1 MLNQTRLLLA
11 LTILAMAATVMAAFE
26 GLPSKYPVTIALQI
40 TDDRALKSLWNIQG
54 YPGWNAPQLVGMD
67 LGYFTAGKNFTI
79 IIRDLNQVSELSR
92 FHDLRITLKA
102 NGTEA
107 QPRGGFLQTVI
118 DVYNTEVLKDGQPI
132 MTDWYVAIVLND
144 WPQPGYSWLLI
155 NGTIRSATILDV
167 LWMLGGNVPY
177 NWLTKIP
184 TPPEG
189 TTLVKIYVAPDG
201 AIDSGPRGYFWGV
214 LYRSA
219 QQNFTLVQTSAI
231 HLWFLRVTKPISL
244 TYKTVITYTIGN
256 STFTLYDVSRNA
268 TLTRRIGRDEY
279 GPCYVY
285 GPCDVFGPF
294 YYVGTLVKDFTGA
307 GDVVKIYRYDE
318 VARKMK
324 ITVKATLLDITA
336 DLITSENNM
345 YTVFVRYD
353 NNIILI
359 PAEFITYDFVSGDW
373 LALESG
379 ALATWIV
386 PTASVTVNAVYDLKG
401 NPILSPEYITLKA
414 QQYFG
419 GNAVELQV
427 AQLRLKGG
435 IGQFFKEFRDLC
447 SNKLGKSIE
456 TTKDIVDC
464 YRALSR
470 NDVIGIYKKLV
481 EPATLSFI
489 AGSLSL
495 KDASY
500 SIKSETVAAKLVAE
514 YAYTGSGFSV
524 SAVVG
529 VYPVVVDPQLAQ
541 PQVELVVS
549 LLPVRI
555 TLYQWTNR
563 TLPDAPYATLGQYL
577 SDLVIKFQGGGLLVE
592 RKGTEA
598 LVKNLWTN
606 TYMIALPPY
615 DVPMG
620 MVGNVEIHVASL
632 FNASGLL
639 PLSPVY
645 GIITNDPNQLP
656 VIYLNNIADRGL
668 VRIEDGSVT
677 KKIRLFEKDY
687 DIDSLFKSV
696 GVTTPSVSQ
705 KYTLELYLGEIR
717 VGIAR
722 LESGLY
728 IITSSGTIAEGLEN
742 LERAL
747 HALYMTVPEPKDVYA
762 TAVVSPG
769 RLYWVQHEVYVAL
782 TTFVY
787 NILPRDMCGSPL
799 AGGVITVEIYAGNKK
814 YSNRF
819 SIQSYAS
826 ELPIPLAIPVN
837 PDGTVTADYVN
848 ATFALEYFGYKLYAV
863 NASLKPVV
871 YQIGL
876 PLPSKKIVVTFP
888 ISPILFSVWSKTP
901 EGQYKER
908 LSGFVVSVFSTE
920 ATDYA
925 EISRSISNL
934 TRYGDIEG
942 KTKYGY
948 ALAEGVPLGVPFR
961 VVVRTIIPAQDS
973 LYPYTARQ
981 IKLRNS
987 YWTYA
992 EDLKGTPTPVVV
1004 YTLGTRD
1011 KFDEGVI
1018 VNVTT
1023 ITITEENYTKYL
1035 CAKEDIRISTEVFD
1049 LKVYVYDSSG
1059 KYLLR
1064 SVPIDLGPF
1073 PGASRPILSNVT
1085 LIVYDDRLDGGRYDG
1100 SSRYLHGL
1108 PWISTSY
1115 SVIGM
1120 TGVRSFY
1127 YDISGE
1133 YAKKMADAL
1142 NCRREIGKTPD
1153 WASGTYYMSYVAFF
1167 NRIANVSTD
1176 GFDAVFTVPSQQPK
1190 IVGDPCDVYNRDYK
1204 IVGTQDVARLF
1215 IKGQRYRFIVW
1226 YMGYKVFDD
1235 WVTITSPNVT
1245 IRTSVVPVTVQPVAK
1260 CCGTNVTAFVGFTFA
1275 DSMTGVAAR
1284 GIDLSFAKSLLK
1296 PFDYLQTV
1304 DISQVVCRVPYTS
1317 YMLSGGATVY
1327 KNFVPPGQTFGRYC
1341 AFSAGTVVDLVP
1353 NYATVHSGTSV
1364 KYGVILSN
1372 GATTQREG
1380 PPVETGESS
1389 FSIVGRFSAEI
1400 TITPADYVNIVD
1412 MKFDSNNRLVAIKVV
1427 ADASRVAQQIL
1438 SLSYS
1443 IDNAQKSYAADYVEV
1458 DITIAGGWLSVQPAG
1473 FTVVASAGDSG
1484 VFSLK
1489 MDVKLK
1495 YYTKN
1500 VEIVPVVGEEAVG
1513 LYRWLSTP
1521 GGDIYASSPN
1531 YVALEWPNDR
1541 IRPRVLWYGID
1552 SQFFSFSYDSVNKR
1566 WEASAVLST
1575 YDGQMFQLLSY
1586 RTLVLRLPV
1595 RQYSVAIGEVKYR
1608 SFTPKVRIEARFA
1621 NNNTLIDYAEFTIS
1635 PSNTTEYVYIAQV
1648 DILTLNWTHGRLPA
1662 LAKFV
1667 DPRTRDGVSI
1677 RFKIYITGIPEPN
1690 DLERWLP
1697 DITRPSRGYI
1707 LRGYFY
1713 SKVPFY
1719 VTYDVARAGD
1729 NWVTIDGKSIDRG
1742 VYTIYT
1748 TPVYDYVSGS
1758 KSYSIR
1764 AAVPQVYVPVGL
1776 APRLYGEGG
1785 FGAPITY
1792 IVKGGDV
1799 ALLPA
1804 WATGSATYG
1813 SRIARI
1819 WVFTFD
1825 GPALGTTKLD
1835 DLSVV
1840 EWVARDGSGKIS
1852 RYDFSGSKY
1861 LVVNFVPKIVNASR
1875 ISKVYYAELL
1885 PPVSSEETYLGR
1897 RYYTLSGRTTG
1908 LGFGTGG
1915 TSTVVLSTLWWTD
1928 RCATKSPVAFWNS
1941 TELASLGVV
1950 QLPTTA
1956 LASLDVMNKADFPI
1970 YVAGVEM
1977 KYGDNTYAIEAAEL
1991 KRLDTGQRVRVG
2003 LRGYGFGLSY
2013 FIEPA
2018 RYWNYTSTLA
2028 NYNYTA
2034 LAYHGGVV
2042 DALNYFGIKANVA
2055 DILKRLE
2062 PLRLYVP
2069 ENVLYAS
2076 HAERQTTGWSVAS
2089 QWTRGTWDV
2098 ITTDASDCDFKYVFS
2113 YPTLPIKYIRDWNDR
2128 SLANQTVVLFE
2139 NVTGKIYAIVYSDKV
2154 GRLVYPLPNITQVV
2168 GTAWILRVAW
2178 YSGYLMELVTGKPE
2192 YTIWIFD
2199 GAVKTDVDQLLS
2211 RDFTKVRT
2219 WVYPVTV
2226 VVTDEAGRPL
2236 SYMWVKVID
2245 AGTTGYLVN
2254 AVNTTASDG
2263 SAQVVDLRVSK
2274 YASGVMS
2281 QIPPTSYYYEVYD
2294 SSGILVA
2301 SGKFDIQR
2309 GATVPAAGW
2318 NVQVRV
2324 SFISE
2329 VPVKNS
2335 ATKGYIVV
2343 KGVKFLDGR
2352 IRDVRY
2358 NFTVVDGVMKIQG
2371 RLPLSYTYPVEV
2383 YVTHVTLGGQEV
2395 PVKGGQFLVYR
2406 GTTADLAAGLDFAE
2420 LNLTGVV
2427 SISAVDTTGAPRS
2440 DWTVQVLYGDIVV
2453 KEGKGSV
2460 NVVLPRTDV
2469 LDRPYTVRVVTKV
2482 ITPEGKALV
2491 KEQALEVKHKAL
2503 AVQIPVHTVRVVV
2516 QAVDGFGNVR
2526 SDWPVEI
2533 IGVASGMGRVVTE
2546 VVERQVYKARAT
2558 GLGVTKTTEFNA
2570 TGTQMIV
2577 TIKIPTAKLTAQVVD
2592 GFGNVRSD
2600 WPVEIVG
2607 VAAGQGTVGP
2617 VEVLAEEDTGKQY
2630 TVKTSVFNREFI
2642 QTVTLKAGQ
2651 SQIVTVQVPTAKLS
2665 IVVVDEERKPI
2676 DKYVTAVEIS
2686 GPVSQSFS
2694 TPPKE
2699 LEVLAGQYTIRV
2711 RALDKDGTTQVTLNA
2726 GDVKTVEVVVPGT
2739 AGLDFF
2745 GTRIPLPTLVL
2756 YALLLLVI
2764 VVILAI
2770 IIIEYNNWRRRRLM
2784 QILAPPK

>member
-1 MLNQTRLLLA
+1 MLNPTRLLLA

-26 GLPSKYPVTIALQI
+26 GQPTSYPVTITLQI
-40 TDDRALKSLWNIQG
+40 TDDRALKSLWNVQG
-54 YPGWNAPQLVGMD
+54 YPGWDAPQLVGMD

-79 IIRDLNQVSELSR
+79 IIRDLNQKPDLSR
-92 FHDLRITLKA
+92 FHDLRITLRA

-118 DVYNTEVLKDGQPI
+118 NVYSTEEVP
-132 MTDWYVAIVLND
+132 TDWYVAIVLND

-155 NGTIRSATILDV
+155 NGTIHGATILDV

-177 NWLTKIP
+177 DKLTI
-184 TPPEG
+184 TPK
-189 TTLVKIYVAPDG
+189 TVYYVAPNGD
-201 AIDSGPRGYFWGV
+201 IDSGPRGYFWGI
-214 LYRSA
+214 LYRSDE
-219 QQNFTLVQTSAI
+219 QNFTKVHTSAI

-244 TYKTVITYTIGN
+244 TYKTVVSYTIGN
-256 STFTLYDVSRNA
+256 STITLYDVSRNA
-268 TLTRRIGRDEY
+268 TLTSRIRG
-279 GPCYVY
+279 G
-285 GPCDVFGPF
+285 DVFGPF
-294 YYVGTLVKDFTGA
+294 YYVGTLVKDFTKA
-307 GDVVKIYRYDE
+307 GDIVKLYRYDE
-318 VARKMK
+318 VVRKMK

-336 DLITSENNM
+336 DLITSENNIGD
-345 YTVFVRYD
+345 VRIID
-353 NNIILI
+353 QNNNVLAVL
-359 PAEFITYDFVSGDW
+359 PAEFVTYDFVLGGK
-373 LALESG
+373 LFLESG
-379 ALATWIV
+379 ALATWNV

-401 NPILSPEYITLKA
+401 NPIISPEYITLKA

-435 IGQFFKEFRDLC
+435 VGQFFKEFRDLC

-456 TTKDIVDC
+456 TAKDIVDC

-470 NDVIGIYKKLV
+470 DDIIGIYKNLV

-495 KDASY
+495 KDDSY
-500 SIKSETVAAKLVAE
+500 SIKTETVAAKLVAE

-555 TLYQWTNR
+555 ILYQWTGDP
-563 TLPDAPYATLGQYL
+563 LPDVPYATLGQYL
-577 SDLVIKFQGGGLLVE
+577 SELAIKFQGGGLLVE

-645 GIITNDPNQLP
+645 GIITNDPNQPP

-677 KKIRLFEKDY
+677 KKIQLFGKDY

-705 KYTLELYLGEIR
+705 KYTLELYLGDIR

-728 IITSSGTIAEGLEN
+728 IITSSGTIVEEQEN

-747 HALYMTVPEPKDVYA
+747 HALYMTVPEPNDVYA
-762 TAVVSPG
+762 AAVVLPG

-782 TTFVY
+782 TTFVF

-799 AGGVITVEIYAGNKK
+799 AGGVITAEIYAGKQK

-837 PDGTVTADYVN
+837 PDGTVTADHVN
-848 ATFALEYFGYKLYAV
+848 ATFALDYFGYKLYAV

-888 ISPILFSVWSKTP
+888 ISPILFSVWSQTP
-901 EGQYKER
+901 DGKLKER
-908 LSGFVVSVFSTE
+908 LSGFVVSVFST
-920 ATDYA
+920 AAADYP

-973 LYPYTARQ
+973 VYPYTARQ
-981 IKLRNS
+981 ISLRNS
-987 YWTYA
+987 YWAYA

-1011 KFDEGVI
+1011 KFDEGV
-1018 VNVTT
+1018 VVLDKTYV
-1023 ITITEENYTKYL
+1023 ITEENYTKYL
-1035 CAKEDIRISTEVFD
+1035 CAKEDIRLPVEVFD
-1049 LKVYVYDSSG
+1049 LRVYVYDSTG

-1085 LIVYDDRLDGGRYDG
+1085 LIVYDNRLGGGRYDG
-1100 SSRYLHGL
+1100 SSRYLGGL

-1120 TGVRSFY
+1120 TGVRSLY
-1127 YDISGE
+1127 YDIAGE

-1142 NCRREIGKTPD
+1142 NCRRERGKTPD
-1153 WASGTYYMSYVAFF
+1153 WATGTYYMSYVAFF

-1176 GFDAVFTVPSQQPK
+1176 SFDAVFTVPSQQPK
-1190 IVGDPCDVYNRDYK
+1190 VVGDPCDVYNRDYK

-1284 GIDLSFAKSLLK
+1284 GIDLSFARSLLK

-1304 DISQVVCRVPYTS
+1304 DVNQLVSRVPYTS

-1327 KNFVPPGQTFGRYC
+1327 KNFVPPGQTFGSYY
-1341 AFSAGTVVDLVP
+1341 AFSAGTVIDLVP
-1353 NYATVHSGTSV
+1353 NYATVHNGTSV
-1364 KYGVILSN
+1364 KYGTILLGST
-1372 GATTQREG
+1372 ATQ
-1380 PPVETGESS
+1380 PVEKLVKTGETSLS
-1389 FSIVGRFSAEI
+1389 VRGTYAAQI
-1400 TITPADYVNIVD
+1400 TITPADYVKIVD
-1412 MKFDSNNRLVAIKVV
+1412 MKFDNNNKLVAIRVV
-1427 ADASRVAQQIL
+1427 ANASDVAQQIL
-1438 SLSYS
+1438 SLTYS
-1443 IDNAQKSYAADYVEV
+1443 IDNAQKTYAADYVELN
-1458 DITIAGGWLSVQPAG
+1458 ITITGGWLIVQPAG
-1473 FTVVASAGDSG
+1473 FTVMAASGDSG
-1484 VFSLK
+1484 VFDLRMSARL
-1489 MDVKLK
+1489 VN
-1495 YYTKN
+1495 YTKK
-1500 VEIVPVVGEEAVG
+1500 VENVPVAVGREEAVG

-1521 GGDIYASSPN
+1521 GGDIYASSPK

-1541 IRPRVLWYGID
+1541 ILSWVLWAGYGR
-1552 SQFFSFSYDSVNKR
+1552 FFSFSYDSVNKR

-1575 YDGQMFQLLSY
+1575 YDGQMFQLLSF
-1586 RTLVLRLPV
+1586 RTLVLWLPV
-1595 RQYSVAIGEVKYR
+1595 RQYSVAVGEVKYR
-1608 SFTPKVRIEARFA
+1608 TFTPKVRIEARFA
-1621 NNNTLIDYAEFTIS
+1621 NNDTLIDYAEFTIS
-1635 PSNTTEYVYIAQV
+1635 PSNTTEYVYMASV
-1648 DILTLNWTHGRLPA
+1648 DLLTLNWTYGKLPA
-1662 LAKFV
+1662 LAKYI
-1667 DPRTRDGVSI
+1667 DPATGSGVSI
-1677 RFKIYITGIPEPN
+1677 RFNIYITGIPKPD

-1697 DITRPSRGYI
+1697 VIRHPITGSV
-1707 LRGYFY
+1707 LTGYFY
-1713 SKVPFY
+1713 SKVPFF
-1719 VTYDVARAGD
+1719 VTYDVDRAGD
-1729 NWVTIDGKSIDRG
+1729 NWVTIDGKLINRG

-1748 TPVYDYVSGS
+1748 TPVYDYVSGG
-1758 KSYSIR
+1758 KTYSIR
-1764 AAVPQVYVPVGL
+1764 AALPQVYVPEWL
-1776 APRLYGEGG
+1776 APLLYGEGG

-1804 WATGSATYG
+1804 WAAGSATYG

-1825 GPALGTTKLD
+1825 GPALGTTKLS
-1835 DLSVV
+1835 DLSIA

-1861 LVVNFVPKIVNASR
+1861 LVVNFVPKVVNASR

-1885 PPVSSEETYLGR
+1885 PPVSREETYLGR
-1897 RYYTLSGRTTG
+1897 TYYTLSGRTTG

-1928 RCATKSPVAFWNS
+1928 SCVTKSLVAFWNS
-1941 TELASLGVV
+1941 TELASLGVA

-1956 LASLDVMNKADFPI
+1956 LTSLDVKNKAEFPI
-1970 YVAGVEM
+1970 YVAGVEV
-1977 KYGDNTYAIEAAEL
+1977 KYGGDTYAIDTTEL
-1991 KRLDTGQRVRVG
+1991 KRLDSGQRASIG

-2018 RYWNYTSTLA
+2018 KFWNYTSTLA
-2028 NYNYTA
+2028 NYSYTA

-2042 DALNYFGIKANVA
+2042 DALNHFGIKANVT

-2062 PLRLYVP
+2062 PLRVYVS

-2076 HAERQTTGWSVAS
+2076 HAEEQSSGWLLAG
-2089 QWTRGTWDV
+2089 QWTRGTWDE
-2098 ITTDASDCDFKYVFS
+2098 ITTDASNCDFKYVFS
-2113 YPTLPIKYIRDWNDR
+2113 FQKLLLVEIRDWNDR
-2128 SLANQTVVLFE
+2128 PLANQTVVLYGVKYNE
-2139 NVTGKIYAIVYSDKV
+2139 KTKSYETKIYAVSYTDSD
-2154 GRLVYPLPNITQVV
+2154 GRLVYVLPNITSMVV
-2168 GTAWILRVAW
+2168 RVIGRVSWYDGFLR
-2178 YSGYLMELVTGKPE
+2178 ELAFGKPE
-2192 YTIWIFD
+2192 YTIWVYD
-2199 GAVKTDVDQLLS
+2199 SSVDTDVKQLGNA
-2211 RDFTKVRT
+2211 TKDLKIRT
-2219 WVYPVTV
+2219 WVYPLTVTV
-2226 VVTDEAGRPL
+2226 LDVSGKPL
-2236 SYMWVKVID
+2236 SDMWVKVYDIS
-2245 AGTTGYLVN
+2245 TTGHLVN
-2254 AVNTTASDG
+2254 ALNRTASDG
-2263 SAQVVDLRVSK
+2263 GAQVVDLRVSK

-2294 SSGILVA
+2294 SNGILVA

-2309 GATVPAAGW
+2309 GATVPSTGW

-2329 VPVKNS
+2329 IPVKNS
-2335 ATKGYIVV
+2335 ATRGYMVV
-2343 KGVKFLDGR
+2343 KGVKFINGTTK
-2352 IRDVRY
+2352 DVVY
-2358 NFTVVDGVMKIQG
+2358 PFTVAGGVMKIQG
-2371 RLPLSYTYPVEV
+2371 RVPLSYSYPVEV

-2395 PVKGGQFLVYR
+2395 PVKGGKFLVYK

-2420 LNLTGVV
+2420 LGLTGVV
-2427 SISAVDTTGAPRS
+2427 SISAVDSTGAPRS
-2440 DWTVQVLYGDIVV
+2440 DWTVQVLYGDIVAA
-2453 KEGKGSV
+2453 EGKGSV
-2460 NVVLPRTDV
+2460 NTVLPRTDV
-2469 LDRPYTVRVVTKV
+2469 LDRPYTVRVVTNAF
-2482 ITPEGKALV
+2482 TPEGKALV
-2491 KEQALEVKHKAL
+2491 KEQALEVKQKAL
-2503 AVQIPVHTVRVVV
+2503 AVQIPISTVRVVV

-2526 SDWPVEI
+2526 SDWPVVVEN
-2533 IGVASGMGRVVTE
+2533 VASGMGRVEAE
-2546 VVERQVYKARAT
+2546 VVEGQRYVARAT
-2558 GLGVTKTTEFNA
+2558 GLGFTNTTAFEA
-2570 TGTQMIV
+2570 RGPQMVV
-2577 TIKIPTAKLTAQVVD
+2577 TIKIPTAKITAQVKD
-2592 GFGNVRSD
+2592 GFGKVRSD
-2600 WPVEIVG
+2600 WPVEVVG

-2617 VEVLAEEDTGKQY
+2617 VEVLAGQY
-2630 TVKTSVFNREFI
+2630 TVKTSVFGKEFT
-2642 QTVTLKAGQ
+2642 QPVTLKAGEAQ
-2651 SQIVTVQVPTAKLS
+2651 TVTVQVPTAVLS
-2665 IVVVDEERKPI
+2665 VAVVDDDRKPI
-2676 DKYVTAVEIS
+2676 DRWVTAVEIS
-2686 GPVSQSFS
+2686 GPVAQSFS
-2694 TPPKE
+2694 TPPKD
-2699 LEVLAGQYTIRV
+2699 LEVLEGQYNIVVTAFGKQATAQV
-2711 RALDKDGTTQVTLNA
+2711 ALKA
-2726 GDVKTVEVVVPGT
+2726 GERKTVEVVVLGT
-2739 AGLDFF
+2739 AGITIGD
-2745 GTRIPLPTLVL
+2745 TRIPLPTLVL